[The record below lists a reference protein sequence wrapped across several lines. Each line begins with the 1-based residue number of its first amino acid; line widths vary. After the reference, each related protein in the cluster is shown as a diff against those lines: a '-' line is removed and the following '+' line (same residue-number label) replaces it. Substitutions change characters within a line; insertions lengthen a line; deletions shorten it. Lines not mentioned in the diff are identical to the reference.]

1 MDKRGSRR
9 KNSARKQRAARAAA
23 DKPQGRLQR
32 WTRRLL
38 VWGGA
43 IALLGALFIA
53 LAVAFAARSMPSY
66 YQLKA
71 TQTAQTIVVRARDGT
86 EIVELGPSFGKWLTS
101 DEIPQV
107 MKDAMISVEDRR
119 FHSHFGIDPVRT
131 GGAII
136 EGITGSRARVG
147 GTSTISQQL
156 ARNVFLNNNRS
167 IDRKAREA
175 ILAMALEW
183 KFSKEQILELYL
195 NKVYFGGG
203 AYGIDSASRKFAE
216 VGFVGGGDI
225 GTDGAGGDGFLE
237 FLAVVVVLGQPYAIA
252 FQVFY
257 VSPVEIH
264 AGAMKQGVVM
274 GDDRVA
280 EVEMLE

>member
-9 KNSARKQRAARAAA
+9 KSSARKQRAARAAA

-107 MKDAMISVEDRR
+107 MKDAM
-119 FHSHFGIDPVRT
+119 
-131 GGAII
+131 
-136 EGITGSRARVG
+136 
-147 GTSTISQQL
+147 
-156 ARNVFLNNNRS
+156 
-167 IDRKAREA
+167 RK
-175 ILAMALEW
+175 MA
-183 KFSKEQILELYL
+183 
-195 NKVYFGGG
+195 V
-203 AYGIDSASRKFAE
+203 
-216 VGFVGGGDI
+216 
-225 GTDGAGGDGFLE
+225 
-237 FLAVVVVLGQPYAIA
+237 
-252 FQVFY
+252 
-257 VSPVEIH
+257 
-264 AGAMKQGVVM
+264 
-274 GDDRVA
+274 
-280 EVEMLE
+280 